1 MSALSF
7 RSITLLAIGAGVGFV
22 AATISCQPSS
32 TAEAGSAAVTALPAT
47 AMAAGQQGGRA
58 RLLDPTGE
66 VSDLYAYFPGT
77 EELGPDEIRVVAC
90 GTGMPAA
97 RRGQAAACFLVE
109 LGNGD
114 KFLFDMGSG
123 SMRNVMALNIPAD
136 FLRKIFLS
144 HLHTDH
150 WGDLDSI
157 WAGGWTGGRTGPLE
171 VWGPS
176 GSREDMGT
184 AWAIDGFMKAYN
196 WDYVTRAVKVNSVPG
211 SIKVHEFDFK
221 GVNEVIYSENGVVIR
236 SIPAIHAGDGP
247 VSFILEWNGYKIV
260 YGGDTAP
267 NKWFMDHCRDS
278 DFIIYECML
287 TPEQL
292 MQFYGQPAQRAMMM
306 QTDIHTSAQAFG
318 KIMSTLTPR
327 HAVAYHFFNE
337 EATRYAIYDAV
348 RQTYDG
354 PLSMA
359 TDMMVWNITRGGI
372 RERMAVSPDD
382 AWDVAGPTPP
392 PLPDNKFPRQ
402 ESQFILDGRWQPA
415 AEIDEKAFREFRRKH
430 GLSN

>member
-1 MSALSF
+1 MKRKLSF
-7 RSITLLAIGAGVGFV
+7 TGICIVI
-22 AATISCQPSS
+22 AAV
-32 TAEAGSAAVTALPAT
+32 SAAIYTAGWLKGNTGERPALIKESHAAGKAT
-47 AMAAGQQGGRA
+47 AQQESSRA
-58 RLLDPTGE
+58 NQMEPTGA
-66 VSDLYAYFPGT
+66 VANPYSYYPGT
-77 EELGPDEIRVVAC
+77 EELGSDEIRITAC

-114 KFLFDMGSG
+114 KFLFDIGSG

-150 WGDLDSI
+150 WGDLDAI

-171 VWGPS
+171 IWGPS
-176 GSREDMGT
+176 GARDDMGT
-184 AWAIDGFMKAYN
+184 KYAIDGFMRAYN
-196 WDYVTRAVKVNSVPG
+196 WDYITRAVKVNSVPG
-211 SIKVHEFDFK
+211 SITVHEFDFK
-221 GVNEVIYSENGVVIR
+221 GINKVVYKENGVVIR

-247 VSFILEWNGYKIV
+247 VSFILEWNGFKIV

-267 NKWFMDHCRDS
+267 NKWFMKHCRKA

-292 MQFYGQPAQRAMMM
+292 MQFYGQPPQRAMMM

-318 KIMSTLTPR
+318 KVMSVLKPR

-359 TDMMVWNITRGGI
+359 DDMMVWNVTRDGI
-372 RERMAVSPDD
+372 RERMAVSVDD
-382 AWDVAGPTPP
+382 AWDVAGPTRP
-392 PLPDNKFPRQ
+392 PLPDKKFPPQ
-402 ESQFILDGRWQPA
+402 ESEFTLSGRWDVSDV
-415 AEIDEKAFREFRRKH
+415 EDKAFKEFRKKY
-430 GLSN
+430 GLKPK

>member
-1 MSALSF
+1 MNTPTKAVG
-7 RSITLLAIGAGVGFV
+7 LLCLLIGIAVGLYLANYGIPMIGESYAKEQEKSTRANMTDPKGTV
-22 AATISCQPSS
+22 ANP
-32 TAEAGSAAVTALPAT
+32 
-47 AMAAGQQGGRA
+47 
-58 RLLDPTGE
+58 
-66 VSDLYAYFPGT
+66 YAYFPGT
-77 EELGPDEIRVVAC
+77 EPLGPDEMRVIAC

-109 LGNGD
+109 LGNGE
-114 KFLFDMGSG
+114 KFIFDMGSG
-123 SMRNVMALNIPAD
+123 SMRNIMALNIPAD

-150 WGDLDSI
+150 WGDLDAI
-157 WAGGWTGGRTGPLE
+157 WAGGWTGGRTAPLE

-176 GSREDMGT
+176 GAREDMGT
-184 AWAIDGFMKAYN
+184 KYAIDGFMKAYN

-211 SIKVHEFDFK
+211 SIIAHEFDFK
-221 GVNEVIYSENGVVIR
+221 GINKVIYEENGVVIR

-247 VSFILEWNGYKIV
+247 VSFILEWNGYKFV

-267 NKWFMDHCRDS
+267 NKWFIEHSKDA

-292 MQFYGQPAQRAMMM
+292 MKFYGQPAPRAMMM

-318 KIMSTLTPR
+318 KIMSTLKPR

-359 TDMMVWNITRGGI
+359 TDMMVWNITRDGI
-372 RERMAVSPDD
+372 KERMAVSPDD
-382 AWDVAGPTPP
+382 AWDVGGPTPP
-392 PLPDNKFPRQ
+392 PLPDKKFPPQ
-402 ESQFILDGRWQPA
+402 ESKFTLDGRWDVSDV
-415 AEIDEKAFREFRRKH
+415 EDKAFKEFRQKH
-430 GLSN
+430 GLSK